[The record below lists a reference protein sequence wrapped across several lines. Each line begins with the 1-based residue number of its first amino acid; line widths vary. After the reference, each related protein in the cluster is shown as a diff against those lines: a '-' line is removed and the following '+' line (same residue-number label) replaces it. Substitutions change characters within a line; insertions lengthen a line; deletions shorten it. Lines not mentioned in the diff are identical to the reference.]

1 MPTTREYHSLAEV
14 GHALQGRADRMAMA
28 SLFDRF
34 DWYALLHQHCFAA
47 APVRVLAAEE
57 RRAQAWMVLMQPEA
71 RRVSALANWYSFAW
85 APIFVGDPDE
95 AQQGRLLDALARHL
109 LAGNSQIDFYP
120 LEDGGALR
128 ASLRRAGW
136 FALSRPMGGRYLL
149 RPAGRDFA
157 TYWAARPGRLRTL
170 VRRKAR
176 NSPYTLSIS
185 DRLTDDLWRDYVDV
199 HDRSWKAAEPGL
211 TFLRGAGERC
221 GDVAAGLCAARRAG
235 GGDAILDSRAW
246 RRAHSQTLP

>member
-57 RRAQAWMVLMQPEA
+57 RRAQAWMVLMRPEA

-136 FALSRPMGGRYLL
+136 FALSRPMGGALSAAPGGTRFRDLL
-149 RPAGRDFA
+149 GGAAGAVADAGAAQGTQQSLYALHQRPA
-157 TYWAARPGRLRTL
+157 
-170 VRRKAR
+170 
-176 NSPYTLSIS
+176 
-185 DRLTDDLWRDYVDV
+185 DR
-199 HDRSWKAAEPGL
+199 
-211 TFLRGAGERC
+211 
-221 GDVAAGLCAARRAG
+221 
-235 GGDAILDSRAW
+235 
-246 RRAHSQTLP
+246 